1 MIFNNMIGANAID
14 IPFNW
19 CAEYVD
25 GTMYT
30 EYDLKTHKKNDFYL
44 IQQNKVL
51 RFGLFGQNMK
61 FFFEYD
67 GVFNL
72 QGRRVEIEYHTEN
85 GEVFYLTNN
94 YNQKD
99 LITYKQA
106 YTDWSNTQGVQR
118 SNIESINF
126 GYKTI
131 LAKDDVEIFFQPI
144 VSLPM
149 NQSVFIEVKLT
160 SNKDLK
166 GHLVFKVRGQE
177 VERYE
182 APLEAYK
189 AGQMNWT
196 VK

>member
-1 MIFNNMIGANAID
+1 MIFNNMINANAID

-25 GTMYT
+25 GKFYT

-61 FFFEYD
+61 FYFEYD

-72 QGRRVEIEYHTEN
+72 QGRRVEIEYHTED
-85 GEVFYLTNN
+85 GDVFHLTNN
-94 YNQKD
+94 HSRKD

-106 YTDWSNTQGVQR
+106 YTDWSSKQGIQR
-118 SNIESINF
+118 SNIASINF
-126 GYKTI
+126 GYKTK
-131 LAKDDVEIFFQPI
+131 LVKDDTEIFFQPI

-166 GHLVFKVRGQE
+166 GHLVFKVRGQV
-177 VERYE
+177 VEKYE
-182 APLEAYK
+182 APLEAFV
-189 AGQMNWT
+189 AGQINWT